1 MGKVIIG
8 NRIIVAVIFFLAPI
22 LAPGDAQSASLEP
35 EKETMVL
42 TVFAASSIGPAI
54 EEIADRFGRQKNL
67 KVRISIASSSALA
80 RQIQKGAPADI
91 FISADR
97 RWIRHL
103 TDRGRLS
110 EGNVSPVA
118 TNRLVVAALVDRATR
133 EQGAAPALLKNP
145 EAWIAIGDP
154 DLSPLGAYTM
164 EALRA
169 MKIEAQLSRRLAFA
183 ADARATL
190 AFLQI
195 GGAPLAI
202 LYESDARS
210 ARLIAVVSEIDPSL
224 HRPIVYF
231 AAAIGGGRQTAA
243 FIDYLTG
250 PPAQRVLAAR
260 GFGPAPAKSGRE

>member
-1 MGKVIIG
+1 MIIG
-8 NRIIVAVIFFLAPI
+8 IRIIIACTFFLVPI
-22 LAPGDAQSASLEP
+22 LASGAAQSVSLEQA
-35 EKETMVL
+35 KETKVL
-42 TVFAASSIGPAI
+42 TIFAASSVGPAI
-54 EEIADRFGRQKNL
+54 EEIADGFGWQMNL

-80 RQIQKGAPADI
+80 RQIEKGAPADI

-103 TDRGRLS
+103 KNRGRLS
-110 EGNVSPVA
+110 DRNVSPVA
-118 TNRLVVAALVDRATR
+118 TNRLVVAALVDRAAT
-133 EQGAAPALLKNP
+133 EQGAVRVLLRNP
-145 EAWIAIGDP
+145 DAWIAIGDP

-169 MKIEAQLSRRLAFA
+169 MKIEAQLSHRLAFA

-190 AFLQI
+190 AFLQT

-210 ARLIAVVSEIDPSL
+210 VRGLRIVARLDPSL

-231 AAAIGGGRQTAA
+231 AAAISDGRQTAA
-243 FIDYLTG
+243 FLDYLTR
-250 PPAQRVLAAR
+250 PAAQRVLAAR
-260 GFGPAPAKSGRE
+260 GFRPAITESGRE